1 MSVKVLDEYKGKN
14 YGAHVEVVGI
24 SEVLGVRYVAFRQT
38 PPHGNVFWHSEEKF
52 LRDYKPVR
60 KYRRGDLLEF
70 DNEGQKVR
78 VLYLGDQRAIR
89 ITPWDTTDAP
99 SEGRV
104 EYYLTDIGE
113 DPKVLRNFDSFIA
126 NAYKENNS

>member
-1 MSVKVLDEYKGKN
+1 MSIKVLDEYKGKL
-14 YGAHVEVVGI
+14 YDSRVKVVGL
-24 SEVLGVRYVAFRQT
+24 SEVLGVRYVAFQQASN
-38 PPHGNVFWHSEEKF
+38 GNVFWHSEEIF

-70 DNEGQKVR
+70 DNKGQKVR
-78 VLYLGDQRAIR
+78 VLYLNDQRVIR
-89 ITPWDTTDAP
+89 ITPWDSTDAP
-99 SEGRV
+99 SEGRI

-126 NAYKENNS
+126 NAYEENNS